1 MHDTAMAPP
10 GRELTARIERKEH
23 IDADGERLIV
33 LDGLELRL
41 APGTFTCLIG
51 PSGCGKTTTLRIL
64 MGLDDDFQGEL
75 DPVLRK
81 ARIATV
87 FQEPRLLPWR
97 TVAQNVNLA
106 LSRPDLPRVEAAL
119 TSVGLEGMGNRY
131 PAQLSLGQAR
141 RVALARAFATEPEM
155 LFLDEPFV
163 SLDEASAGRL
173 RDLLIELWQ
182 RRPMRVLMVTHN
194 LREAVRL
201 ADRIV
206 FLTERPA
213 RVAGVAEVDLP
224 RDDRDAAAVSSFAAD
239 LAQRFPGLAV
249 A

>member
-1 MHDTAMAPP
+1 MDRSMAPP
-10 GRELTARIERKEH
+10 ARELTARIDRKEH
-23 IDADGERLIV
+23 VGTDGERLVV
-33 LDGLELRL
+33 LDRLELRL

-64 MGLDDDFQGEL
+64 MGLDDEFDGEL
-75 DPVLRK
+75 DPTLRE

-97 TVAQNVNLA
+97 TVSQNVLLA
-106 LSRPDLPRVEAAL
+106 LLRPDLPRVDAAL
-119 TSVGLEGMGNRY
+119 ASVGLGGMGDRY

-141 RVALARAFATEPEM
+141 RVALARAFATEPEV

-163 SLDEASAGRL
+163 SLDEASAGFL

-182 RRPMRVLMVTHN
+182 RRPMKVLMVTHN

-213 RVAGVAEVDLP
+213 SVAGVAEVELP
-224 RDDRDAAAVSSFAAD
+224 RDGRDPEAVSGFAAE
-239 LAQRFPGLAV
+239 LARRFPGLAV

>member
-1 MHDTAMAPP
+1 MRMERSLPTRD
-10 GRELTARIERKEH
+10 LTARIDRKEH
-23 IDADGERLIV
+23 IGADGDRLVV

-64 MGLDDDFQGEL
+64 MGLDDEFDGEL
-75 DPVLRK
+75 DPALRE

-97 TVAQNVNLA
+97 TVAQNVLLA
-106 LSRPDLPRVEAAL
+106 LPRPDLPRVEAAL
-119 TSVGLEGMGNRY
+119 ASVGLEGMADRY

-141 RVALARAFATEPEM
+141 RVALARAFATEPEV

-173 RDLLIELWQ
+173 RDLLIALWQ
-182 RRPMRVLMVTHN
+182 RRPMKVLMVTHN

-213 RVAGVAEVDLP
+213 RVAGVAEVELP
-224 RDDRDAAAVSSFAAD
+224 RDGRDPEAVSRFAAE
-239 LAQRFPGLAV
+239 LARRFPGLAV